1 MRISELAQQTGCHL
15 ETVRYYERIGLLP
28 SPARSP
34 SGYRRYSTVDA
45 ERLQFIV
52 RSRALG
58 FHLEEIRSLL
68 RLASESALSCQDV
81 DRITRDHLAQVEAKQ
96 QELAM
101 LATEL
106 RSMIEAC
113 HKDTRAKC
121 TILKALSRPSAV
133 TEAGSDQG

>member
-28 SPARSP
+28 APARSP
-34 SGYRRYSTVDA
+34 SGYRQYSAADA

-68 RLASESALSCQDV
+68 SLASESALSCQDV

-96 QELAM
+96 RQLAM
-101 LATEL
+101 LASEL
-106 RSMIEAC
+106 RSMIESC
-113 HKDTRAKC
+113 HKDTRATC
-121 TILKALSRPSAV
+121 TILKALSRSPAV
-133 TEAGSDQG
+133 TETGSGP

>member
-1 MRISELAQQTGCHL
+1 MRINELAQRTGCHL

-34 SGYRRYSTVDA
+34 SGYRRYDTADA

-68 RLASESALSCQDV
+68 SLASESARSCQDV
-81 DRITRDHLAQVEAKQ
+81 DRIARDHLAQVEAKQ
-96 QELAM
+96 RELAM
-101 LATEL
+101 LASEL
-106 RSMIEAC
+106 RGMIETC
-113 HKDTRAKC
+113 HKDTRATC
-121 TILKALSRPSAV
+121 SILKALSRTPAV
-133 TEAGSDQG
+133 TETGAD

>member
-1 MRISELAQQTGCHL
+1 MRISELAQRTGCHL

-34 SGYRRYSTVDA
+34 SGYRRYSMADA

-68 RLASESALSCQDV
+68 SLAPQSALSCQDV
-81 DRITRDHLAQVEAKQ
+81 DRIARDHLAQVEAKQ
-96 QELAM
+96 RELAM

-106 RSMIEAC
+106 RNLIETC
-113 HKDTRAKC
+113 HKDTRATC
-121 TILKALSRPSAV
+121 AILKALSHAPAV
-133 TEAGSDQG
+133 TEPG